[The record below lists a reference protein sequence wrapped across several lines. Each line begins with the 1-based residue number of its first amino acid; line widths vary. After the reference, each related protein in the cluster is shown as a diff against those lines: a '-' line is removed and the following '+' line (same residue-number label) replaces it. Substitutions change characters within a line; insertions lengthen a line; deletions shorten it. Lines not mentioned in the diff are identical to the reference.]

1 MDNKSTGFLAYF
13 TCPSSCL
20 IGPYKG
26 AAFFMYVPQLS
37 EEALQEFKLSYET
50 QYGET
55 LSDAEIK
62 SIAQNFM
69 DIYHSVI
76 FNNQDKRNDR

>member
-1 MDNKSTGFLAYF
+1 
-13 TCPSSCL
+13 
-20 IGPYKG
+20 
-26 AAFFMYVPQLS
+26 MYVPQLS